1 MSLLTG
7 FNTSLDEVGLLGQ
20 ASQAAFPGGIIP
32 PGWTVLTP
40 AQLGLGSQYSDGIY
54 FTDPTSGASAIVLQ
68 QGSNYIVA
76 FRGTD
81 GLSDTLHYPELLT
94 GTYIHHYD
102 PLLYALSAT
111 APSGAAF
118 AFTGV
123 SLGGAATNLMADIA
137 GDAFGGRFAA
147 ATFVGFA
154 SPIISTAAGILNL
167 GFENDPVYKAING
180 YADFPSSLDNL
191 VLATSEY
198 MAGNYDGFLPLD
210 YYAHSS
216 ALGFEALSRLSQSVF
231 SDVMTP
237 DSVVIFDANAGFV
250 QDVTPGRA
258 NAGAFY
264 LGENVADSIAGRNGN
279 DFLEGFGGNDTLN
292 GGAGDDA
299 LAGGAGADILIGG
312 PGADRYVFD
321 MAALSDA
328 LVGTVDRIV
337 DFTLGQ
343 DQLDLSLITSAEQ
356 SPTTLVHAIEDASNS
371 FATVEVDRDGS
382 GASYGWAPVARLDGL
397 HAGDLF
403 SVVLADQS
411 ATLGVA
417 TDSAGSHF
425 GPATLGISA
434 FGPGAGGW
442 SRDDT
447 YPREV
452 ADVNGDRMAD
462 IVGFAQNGVWVALA
476 TGQGNF
482 AQPTFEL
489 SAFGVTAGGWSS
501 DDTYPRKVADVNG
514 DGMADIVGFGN
525 AGVYVSL
532 ATGGGSFAAPVFTL
546 SSFGTAGGWTSENLY
561 PREVADVNADGR
573 ADIVGFGGTGIYVAL
588 ANADGTFDL
597 PTTDLNAFG
606 AGPSAGA
613 WTSEDQ
619 YPRLLADVN
628 ADGRTDIAGF
638 GYNGMY
644 VSQSHN
650 LLPV

>member
-20 ASQAAFPGGIIP
+20 ASQAAFVGGIIP

-40 AQLGLGSQYSDGIY
+40 AQLGLGSQYTDGIY

-102 PLLYALSAT
+102 ALLYALSAN

-137 GDAFGGRFAA
+137 GDAFGGRFAV
-147 ATFVGFA
+147 ATFVEFA

-328 LVGTVDRIV
+328 SVGTVDRIV

-442 SRDDT
+442 SSDDT
-447 YPREV
+447 YPRKV
-452 ADVNGDRMAD
+452 ADVNGDGMAD

-532 ATGGGSFAAPVFTL
+532 ATGGGSFAAPVFAL